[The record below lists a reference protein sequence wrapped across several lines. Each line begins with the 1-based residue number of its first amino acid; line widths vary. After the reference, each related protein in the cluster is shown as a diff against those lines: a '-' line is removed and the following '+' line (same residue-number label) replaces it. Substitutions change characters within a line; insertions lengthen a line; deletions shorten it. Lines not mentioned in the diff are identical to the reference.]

1 MQNIL
6 LISSIYPLPD
16 ANNQGTKVCHFFAK
30 DWTEMGYNVQSVHI
44 QAVYPRPL
52 YWLAKLNRK
61 KIAAK
66 TGAVVY
72 TERDKGGVYEMDGV
86 PVIRIPVFKPIPHG
100 KFCARSVK
108 KAVNSIIQHNAS
120 RGFVPDY
127 IIGHF
132 PNPQLEMINLLKSFY
147 PEAKTALV
155 MHGDF
160 GITKKVYGERLP
172 ELMKGID
179 AWGFRNRHDK
189 EQFAIQIAPVE
200 KTFMCYS
207 GVPESYITL
216 ENKHDYTHALK
227 EFVYVGEMIERKYPA
242 RVVDALEMAYPNGN
256 WHINYVGDGQQLN
269 VIRDNV
275 AAGKLENNV
284 SILGRIPRDEIK
296 AKYDKA
302 DCFVMISCGEA
313 YGLVYLEAMA
323 RGCITIASRDE
334 GFDGV
339 IVDGENGFLCKAG
352 DSDELASIITRI
364 NAMTPEERQR
374 ISNNALETAKRL
386 TDYKAAELYINDVIR
401 LTKK

>member
-1 MQNIL
+1 MNIL

-16 ANNQGTKVCHFFAK
+16 ANNHGTKVCHFFAK

-52 YWLAKLNRK
+52 YWLAKMNRK

-100 KFCARSVK
+100 KFSGFSVR
-108 KAVNSIIQHNAS
+108 KAVRNIIQHNAK
-120 RGFVPDY
+120 RDFVPDY

-132 PNPQLEMINLLKSFY
+132 PNPQLEMINMLKSAY
-147 PEAKTALV
+147 PKVKTALV
-155 MHGDF
+155 MHRDF
-160 GITKKVYGERLP
+160 GITKKVYGKRLA

-179 AWGFRNRHDK
+179 AWGFRNRNDK

-207 GVPESYITL
+207 GVPESYITPK
-216 ENKHDYTHALK
+216 NKHDYSHPLK

-242 RVVDALEMAYPNGN
+242 RVVDALVKAYPDGE

-269 VIRDNV
+269 VIREKV
-275 AAGKLENNV
+275 SSGKLDKNV

-296 AKYDKA
+296 AKYDAA
-302 DCFVMISCGEA
+302 DCMVMISSGEA

-323 RGCITIASRDE
+323 RGCITIASRNE

-339 IVDGENGFLCKAG
+339 IEDGVNGFLCKAG
-352 DSDELASIITRI
+352 DADELASIIQRI
-364 NAMTPEERQR
+364 NAMTPEEKQR
-374 ISNNALETAKRL
+374 ISDAALETAKRL
-386 TDYKAAELYINDVIR
+386 TDQKAAKLYIDDVIR
-401 LTKK
+401 QTKN

>member
-1 MQNIL
+1 MNIL

-100 KFCARSVK
+100 KFSACSVK
-108 KAVNSIIQHNAS
+108 KAVRQIIQHNTS
-120 RGFVPDY
+120 RDFVPDY

-132 PNPQLEMINLLKSFY
+132 PNPQLEMINMLKSAY

-160 GITKKVYGERLP
+160 GITKKVYGKKLP

-179 AWGFRNRHDK
+179 AWGFRNRYDK

-207 GVPESYITL
+207 GVPESYITP
-216 ENKHDYTHALK
+216 ENKHDYSHPLK

-242 RVVDALEMAYPNGN
+242 LIVDALNKAYPEGN

-269 VIRDNV
+269 VIREKV
-275 AAGKLENNV
+275 SAGKLEENV
-284 SILGRIPRDEIK
+284 SMFGCIPRDEIK
-296 AKYDKA
+296 TKYDEA
-302 DCFVMISCGEA
+302 DCMVMISSGEA

-323 RGCITIASRDE
+323 RGCITIASRNE

-339 IVDGENGFLCKAG
+339 IEDGVNGFLCKAG
-352 DSDELASIITRI
+352 DADELARVIQRI
-364 NAMTPEERQR
+364 NVMSPEERQR
-374 ISNNALETAKRL
+374 ISDVALETAKRL
-386 TDYKAAELYINDVIR
+386 TDQKAAKLYIEDVIR
-401 LTKK
+401 QTKN